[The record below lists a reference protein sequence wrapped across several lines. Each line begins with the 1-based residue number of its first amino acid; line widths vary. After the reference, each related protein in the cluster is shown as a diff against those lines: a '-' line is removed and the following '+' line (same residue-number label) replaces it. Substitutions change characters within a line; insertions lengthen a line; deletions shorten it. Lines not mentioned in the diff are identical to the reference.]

1 MNKIGNTLQKTNHR
15 PKIVLTA
22 DETMMSKYRW
32 GIFVG
37 FSTCMPRGIIPDWFF
52 LNVWSPPT
60 PSENG
65 RARYADFGLRIVEAC
80 LAEVFG
86 KDEVAVVHPRDLEH
100 MVGSRTEIIGIGG
113 HDFLGINPPTSE
125 FVDMLNTGPPY
136 NRVKFFELM
145 QKPVMREKTVVAG
158 GKAAWQL
165 ADETTMNKLNID
177 YVHLGEGEITVPAMF
192 KSILAGEKLPR
203 IINGKE
209 PNADEIPNIR
219 GATIHGLV
227 EISRG
232 CGRGCSF
239 CTPGMQRLRFQSVEH
254 IAKDVKTNVEAGQRS
269 ISLHSE
275 DVLRYGARGIA
286 PDEERVMNLFRRV
299 ASIEGIERIG
309 ASHIALATVYHN
321 PGLLKAVSETCY
333 SMLDQ
338 NWLGAQTGIETGSA
352 RLIAKHMR
360 GKALPSPPEKWQ
372 EIVTQAFGLL
382 DDNNWFNA
390 ATMINGLPGENTDD
404 VVESIEL
411 VEDLKGT
418 LSLIVPMNFVSMR
431 GSALDSDES
440 FTMAKMTPEHWQL
453 MGECIDHDLKVAPEL
468 LREYKNTK
476 DIKSRLLSAAAKRM
490 ADALKKYVKQMKR
503 GEPPT
508 ERREVS
514 KWLNPEIPDLK
525 TTNHK
530 SELSK
535 FKTKSLLK
543 PLNTLNLHFSKK

>member
-1 MNKIGNTLQKTNHR
+1 MGNKALLKNET

-37 FSTCMPRGIIPDWFF
+37 FSTCMPQGIIPDWFYF
-52 LNVWSPPT
+52 NVWSPPV
-60 PSENG
+60 PRENG
-65 RARYADFGLRIVEAC
+65 RAVYADFGLRVIEAS
-80 LAEVFG
+80 LAAVFG
-86 KDEVAVVHPRDLEH
+86 EDEVAVVHPRDLER
-100 MVGSRTEIIGIGG
+100 MAGSRTEIIGVSG

-145 QKPVMREKTVVAG
+145 KKPVMKEKIVVAG

-165 ADETTMNKLNID
+165 ADEVIMDKLNID
-177 YVHLGEGEITVPAMF
+177 YVHLGEGELTVPEMF
-192 KSILAGEKLPR
+192 KSILEGEKLPSR

-209 PNADEIPNIR
+209 PKVDEIPAIQ

-227 EISRG
+227 EIARG

-239 CTPGMQRLRFQSVEH
+239 CTPGMQRLRFKSVEH
-254 IAKDVKTNVEAGQRS
+254 IARDVKTNVEAGQRS
-269 ISLHSE
+269 ICLHSE
-275 DVLRYGARGIA
+275 DVLRYGAKGIA
-286 PDEERVMNLFRRV
+286 PDDERVLELFRRV
-299 ASIEGIERIG
+299 ASVEGIKSIG
-309 ASHIALATVYHN
+309 ASHVALATVYHN
-321 PGLLKAVSETCY
+321 PGLLKAVSELCY
-333 SMLDQ
+333 AMLDQ
-338 NWLGAQTGIETGSA
+338 DWLGAQTGIETGSP

-360 GKALPSPPEKWQ
+360 GKALPSPAEKWQ
-372 EIVTQAFGLL
+372 EIVVQAFGIL

-390 ATMINGLPGENTDD
+390 ATMINGLPGETVDD
-404 VVESIEL
+404 VIKSIEL

-431 GSALDSDES
+431 GSALDSEES

-453 MGECIDHDLKVAPEL
+453 MGECIDHDLKVVPEL
-468 LREYKNTK
+468 MREYKNTNG
-476 DIKSRLLSAAAKRM
+476 IKSWLLSATAERM
-490 ADALKKYVKQMKR
+490 ANALNKYVNAMKR

-514 KWLNPEIPDLK
+514 KWLNPDIPDLAIQN
-525 TTNHK
+525 TN
-530 SELSK
+530 SMRSTLEAGYRELERK
-535 FKTKSLLK
+535 LK
-543 PLNTLNLHFSKK
+543 ALRGE

>member
-1 MNKIGNTLQKTNHR
+1 MKKSSVPHS

-22 DETMMSKYRW
+22 DETMMSRYRW

-37 FSTCMPRGIIPDWFF
+37 FSTCMPQGIIPDWFYF
-52 LNVWSPPT
+52 NVWSPPVRR
-60 PSENG
+60 ENG
-65 RARYADFGLRIVEAC
+65 KALYADFGLRVIEAS

-86 KDEVAVVHPRDLEH
+86 ADEVAVVHPRDLEKV
-100 MVGSRTEIIGIGG
+100 VGSRTKIIGVSG
-113 HDFLGINPPTSE
+113 HDFLGINPPSSE
-125 FVDMLNTGPPY
+125 FVDMVNTGPPY

-145 QKPVMREKTVVAG
+145 RKPVMREKIVVAG

-165 ADETTMNKLNID
+165 ADEMIMDKLNID
-177 YVHLGEGEITVPAMF
+177 YVHLGEGEITVPEMF
-192 KSILAGEKLPR
+192 KSILEGEKLQR
-203 IINGKE
+203 IIKGKE
-209 PNADEIPNIR
+209 PKAEAIPNII

-227 EISRG
+227 EIGRG

-239 CTPGMQRLRFQSVEH
+239 CTPGMQRLRFKSVEH
-254 IAKDVKTNVEAGQRS
+254 IARDVKTNVEAGQLA

-286 PDEERVMNLFRRV
+286 PDEERVLKLFSSA
-299 ASIEGIERIG
+299 ASVEGIESIG

-321 PGLLKAVSETCY
+321 PELLKAVSEICY

-338 NWLGAQTGIETGSA
+338 GWMGAQTGIETGSA

-372 EIVTQAFGLL
+372 EIVTQAFGIL

-390 ATMINGLPGENTDD
+390 ATMINGLPGETTDD
-404 VVESIEL
+404 VIKSVEL
-411 VEDLKGT
+411 VGNLKGT

-431 GSALDSDES
+431 GAALDSKET

-453 MGECIDHDLKVAPEL
+453 FGECIYHDLKVVPEL
-468 LREYKNTK
+468 MSKYKNTHG
-476 DIKSRLLSAAAKRM
+476 IKSWLLSAAAERM
-490 ADALKKYVKQMKR
+490 TNALEKYVNQMKR

-508 ERREVS
+508 ERREIS

-525 TTNHK
+525 IQ
-530 SELSK
+530 SI
-535 FKTKSLLK
+535 
-543 PLNTLNLHFSKK
+543 